1 MHRSFL
7 TYLALFIFPLLT
19 GCRTSSTV
27 ALSKDVVIVSREQ
40 WGSANPVLPMKKHV
54 PNQITIHHTATKQA
68 PGKTLTDKLKGLQKF
83 SIERSPLGDGRI
95 KEPWADIPYHF
106 YIAVDGS
113 IGEGR
118 ELQYAGDSNTPYD
131 PSGHALI
138 VLEGNFENEE
148 VSEAQQQSM
157 EKLVLSIA
165 KLYDISGNKISGHKD
180 NASTLCPGKNLYSLI
195 PGLKKLVLE
204 KQGGR

>member
-1 MHRSFL
+1 MNRSFL
-7 TYLALFIFPLLT
+7 CYLALFIFSLLI
-19 GCRTSSTV
+19 GCRTSSIV
-27 ALSKDVVIVSREQ
+27 ALSKDVVIIKREQ
-40 WGSANPVLPMKKHV
+40 WGSAEAVLPMKKHV
-54 PNQITIHHTATKQA
+54 PNQITIHHTATKKA
-68 PGKTLTDKLKGLQKF
+68 PNKTLADKLKGLQKF
-83 SIERSPLGDGRI
+83 SMERSELGDGRI

-106 YIAVDGS
+106 YIAADGS

-118 ELQYAGDSNTPYD
+118 QLQYAGDSNTPYD

-148 VSEAQQQSM
+148 VSEAQQKSM

-165 KLYDISGNKISGHKD
+165 RLYHISGNKISGHKD

-195 PGLKKLVLE
+195 PQLRSLVLE
-204 KQGGR
+204 MQGG